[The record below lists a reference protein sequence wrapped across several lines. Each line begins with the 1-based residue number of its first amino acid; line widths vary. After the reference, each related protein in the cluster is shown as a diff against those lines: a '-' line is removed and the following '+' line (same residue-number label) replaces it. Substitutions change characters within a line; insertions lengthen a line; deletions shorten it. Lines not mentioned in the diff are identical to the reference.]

1 MKGEKSVM
9 EREKKL
15 KEGTY
20 CTNVLLRWL
29 TTDLLLTNKRFKGYD
44 RNTVLGLM
52 PIGKNEVTM
61 SLKNIASVS
70 TSTKFHL
77 KRFLFG
83 LFFTFI
89 LGLPSFV
96 NGDFF
101 IGLVLILI
109 GIVPLFNSY
118 TCSLNVSNNGGL
130 ALPIEI
136 SILER
141 GNLQEFANAINDTI
155 AEVE

>member
-1 MKGEKSVM
+1 M

-61 SLKNIASVS
+61 SLKNIA

-83 LFFTFI
+83 LFFTSI

-101 IGLVLILI
+101 IDSSLFLSVLFPCLTVILV
-109 GIVPLFNSY
+109 
-118 TCSLNVSNNGGL
+118 
-130 ALPIEI
+130 
-136 SILER
+136 R
-141 GNLQEFANAINDTI
+141 
-155 AEVE
+155 